1 MTIAEKRKQIF
12 DALTPLLKP
21 KGFKLYKTGGDPG
34 YVYFKDNIAITM
46 GFNFFKSGKITF
58 SSYEITHYEVE
69 DYILALNK
77 FPEVYNAKKKD
88 HLGTVYGWGSK
99 GSHGFEAHTPEQIDN
114 GIALIKEYILGDG
127 QTFLDTYTHLPNILK
142 RMDELEKNDIAIK
155 IWFNF
160 FKSGKITF
168 SNYEI
173 THYEVEDYLLA
184 LNKFPEEYNEKKRYH
199 LRTVYD
205 WGSKG
210 PHGFESDTP
219 EQIDNGIAL
228 IKEYILG
235 DGQTFLD
242 TYTHLPN
249 ILKRMDELEANN
261 ILWGNRNEGGIL
273 AGTVDFLFRGL
284 IISKL
289 CNDSNYIH
297 KVEKVNLLL
306 SDGANDE
313 WLPYYEKIKKDL
325 KTIEPK
331 YNLEN

>member
-21 KGFKLYKTGGDPG
+21 KGFKLYKIGGNPG
-34 YVYFKDNIAITM
+34 YVYYKDNIAIDF
-46 GFNFFKSGKITF
+46 GFSFFKSGKITF
-58 SSYEITHYEVE
+58 SRYGITHYEVE

-77 FPEVYNAKKKD
+77 FPEVYKDKKKD
-88 HLGTVYGWGSK
+88 HLGTVYDWANIGK
-99 GSHGFEAHTPEQIDN
+99 N
-114 GIALIKEYILGDG
+114 
-127 QTFLDTYTHLPNILK
+127 PN
-142 RMDELEKNDIAIK
+142 N
-155 IWFNF
+155 
-160 FKSGKITF
+160 
-168 SNYEI
+168 
-173 THYEVEDYLLA
+173 
-184 LNKFPEEYNEKKRYH
+184 
-199 LRTVYD
+199 
-205 WGSKG
+205 
-210 PHGFESDTP
+210 FESDTP

-325 KTIEPK
+325 ETIEP
-331 YNLEN
+331 